1 MLLHLGSIR
10 WNKAKEG
17 GRLGGEDTWSPNVVC
32 KKAAAAQYSGQ
43 SWLEV
48 AVSGPDAGGRSGLG
62 LDCSEENRAKAE
74 STSWQFP

>member
-10 WNKAKEG
+10 RSKAKEEKAS
-17 GRLGGEDTWSPNVVC
+17 RRDTWSPNVVC

-62 LDCSEENRAKAE
+62 LDCSEENRAKA
-74 STSWQFP
+74 